1 MNRMLIAPLVL
12 AALLGMLLLRPQSRA
27 QAYQRP
33 PLPQPVVLDE
43 VGELP
48 PGTTISQQPAGRAG
62 DGLKAW
68 R

>member
-1 MNRMLIAPLVL
+1 MLIVPLVL
-12 AALLGMLLLRPQSRA
+12 VALLLALLLRPQSTA
-27 QAYQRP
+27 QAYRRP
-33 PLPQPVVLDE
+33 ALPQPVVLDE

-48 PGTTISQQPAGRAG
+48 PGTTVAQQPQSRSG